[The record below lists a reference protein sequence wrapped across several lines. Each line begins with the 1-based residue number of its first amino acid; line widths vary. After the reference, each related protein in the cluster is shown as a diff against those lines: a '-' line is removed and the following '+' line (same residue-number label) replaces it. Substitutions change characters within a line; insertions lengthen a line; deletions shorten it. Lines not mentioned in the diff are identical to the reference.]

1 MKFDQVYFING
12 TAYSGKSTMVKLL
25 ADKHHGMACEEN
37 YHNAWLADLS
47 KEEFP
52 CLTYSR
58 DLENWSDF
66 VRRTPGEYE
75 SWINGCIR
83 ECTVLELRIL
93 EELQGKNTKIFVDT
107 NIPIE
112 TLKRISDNN
121 HVVIML
127 ADPEISVERFFDRP
141 DREKQFLYRLLLQEA
156 DSDQA
161 MENFREC
168 LRRVNSLEKYQ
179 EFLNSGFHVILRDE
193 QRTVQETLLLV
204 ERCFRLSR

>member
-1 MKFDQVYFING
+1 
-12 TAYSGKSTMVKLL
+12 
-25 ADKHHGMACEEN
+25 
-37 YHNAWLADLS
+37 
-47 KEEFP
+47 
-52 CLTYSR
+52 
-58 DLENWSDF
+58 
-66 VRRTPGEYE
+66 
-75 SWINGCIR
+75 
-83 ECTVLELRIL
+83 
-93 EELQGKNTKIFVDT
+93 
-107 NIPIE
+107 
-112 TLKRISDNN
+112 
-121 HVVIML
+121 ML

-204 ERCFRLSR
+204 ERCFGLSR